1 MKVPYRL
8 TLSFAL
14 LLNLLLP
21 GAGYF
26 LWKEMLFGLF
36 VFLIMLLAA
45 ALGIVQFLIP
55 LPQAAL
61 WLLLGLPL
69 LFYLFTFVDLAR
81 TVRTK
86 RAKLIPTAARAGLIL
101 AISLIYQLVSP
112 SAFVNFGLRNFPEFS
127 TVSDSHLG
135 PLYRQGDIVIANRL
149 AYTADIPFLDRP
161 VLHALPER
169 FDLVRFVGEN
179 GRHQS
184 GFVLGLATE
193 LIEIVDGALTAD
205 DAPINVGLP
214 SGFALTGQWPLTEVA
229 DYSILVG
236 TFNLGTLDNL
246 QQVRLDSVVGR
257 VSSFY

>member
-1 MKVPYRL
+1 MKVPYRS

-21 GAGYF
+21 GAGHF

-45 ALGIVQFLIP
+45 TLGIVQFLIP

-86 RAKLIPTAARAGLIL
+86 RAKLVPTAASAGLVL
-101 AISLIYQLVSP
+101 AISLVYQLVSP
-112 SAFVNFGLRNFPEFS
+112 SAFVNFGLRNLPEFS
-127 TVSDSHLG
+127 TVSDSHLS
-135 PLYRQGDIVIANRL
+135 PLYRQGNIVIANRL

-193 LIEIVDGALTAD
+193 RVEIVDGALTAD
-205 DAPINVGLP
+205 DAPINVALP
-214 SGFALTGQWPLTEVA
+214 NGFALTGQWPLTEVA

>member
-1 MKVPYRL
+1 MKAPYKS
-8 TLSFAL
+8 TLPFAL

-21 GAGYF
+21 GAGHF
-26 LWKEMLFGLF
+26 LWKEVLFGLF

-45 ALGIVQFLIP
+45 ALFIVQFLIP
-55 LPQAAL
+55 LPKVAL
-61 WLLLGLPL
+61 WLLLGLPF

-86 RAKLIPTAARAGLIL
+86 RAKLVPTSVSTLVIL
-101 AISLIYQLVSP
+101 AVSLIYQLVSP
-112 SAFVNFGLRNFPEFS
+112 SAFINFGLRNFPEFS
-127 TVSDSHLG
+127 TVSDSHLS
-135 PLYRQGDIVIANRL
+135 PLYRQGDVVIANRL
-149 AYTADIPFLDRP
+149 AYTADIPFLERP

-193 LIEIVDGALTAD
+193 LVEVMDGALTAAA
-205 DAPINVGLP
+205 APINVTLP

-236 TFNLGTLDNL
+236 TFNLGTLDGL
-246 QQVRLDSVVGR
+246 HQVRLDSVVGR
-257 VSSFY
+257 VSSFH